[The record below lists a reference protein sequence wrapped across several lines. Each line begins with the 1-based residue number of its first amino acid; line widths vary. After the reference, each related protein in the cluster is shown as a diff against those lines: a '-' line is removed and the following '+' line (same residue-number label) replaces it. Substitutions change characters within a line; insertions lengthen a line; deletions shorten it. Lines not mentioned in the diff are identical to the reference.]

1 MKDFLKYTL
10 ATITGLILTGV
21 LLFFLAFSTLIAL
34 LASSDTD
41 VQVKESTVLTLKLNG
56 TLTERAID
64 NPLMEIISSQN
75 STVGLNDILN
85 AIRKAKT
92 NDNIEGIYIDAGT
105 LTASFASLEA
115 IRNALID
122 FKTTDKFIIAYGDQ
136 YTQGQYYIA
145 SVADE
150 IHLNPEGGVLWAGL
164 AVQPMFYTD
173 LLKNIGVDMQIFKVG
188 TYKSAVEPY
197 IETKMS
203 EASREQTGVFLND
216 LWFHMLEGV
225 SQARNISTDELQRLA
240 NKMMLFQPTA
250 FALESK
256 LIDKLSYRSDMD
268 EVIKERMDEEKPRF
282 ISFNQMKNVPITV
295 DPKAKNEGDIAIYYA
310 EGAIVDASSNS
321 YSPEIV
327 AKKVIRDLKKLQDD
341 KDIKAVVLRVNSPGG
356 SAFASEQ
363 IWKSIMNLKVEKPVV
378 VSMGDYAA
386 SGGYYISAAADLIV
400 AEPTTLTGSIGIFA
414 MIPSFDKIAHKVG
427 LDFDVVKTNE
437 FSDFGA
443 FYRNMN
449 SGEKELLQSYVERGY
464 DLFVNRC
471 AEGRSM
477 SDEAI
482 RKIAEGRVW
491 TGARAQDLGLVD
503 KLGGI
508 ETAITLAAEKANIT
522 EYRRKSY
529 PSMPNFVEQLLE
541 MTSKD
546 ALSAYLNNSIYKDI
560 LFKATEIQRLTERS
574 PLQARMPYEFN
585 FQSL

>member
-1 MKDFLKYTL
+1 MKDFFKYTL

-21 LLFFLAFSTLIAL
+21 LLFFFAFSTLVAM
-34 LASSDTD
+34 LATSDTE
-41 VQVKESTVLTLKLNG
+41 VQVKESSVLTLKLNG
-56 TLTERAID
+56 SLSERAID
-64 NPLMEIISSQN
+64 NPLMELMSSQN

-92 NDNIEGIYIDAGT
+92 NENIEGIYLDAGSMS
-105 LTASFASLEA
+105 ASFASLEA

-122 FKTTDKFIIAYGDQ
+122 FKESDKFIITYGDQ
-136 YTQGQYYIA
+136 YTQGLYYVS

-150 IHLNPEGGVLWAGL
+150 IHLNPEGGVVWAGL

-197 IETKMS
+197 TETKMS
-203 EASREQTGVFLND
+203 PASREQTSVFLND
-216 LWFHMLEGV
+216 LWSHMVSGV
-225 SQARNISTDELQRLA
+225 SSARNISTEELQNLA
-240 NKMMLFQPTA
+240 NQMMLFQPTA
-250 FALESK
+250 LSLEHK
-256 LIDKLSYRSDMD
+256 LVDKLSYRSDMD
-268 EVIKERMDEEKPRF
+268 EVIKDKLNGDKPRF
-282 ISFNQMKNVPITV
+282 ISFNQMKNVPVAV
-295 DPKAKNEGDIAIYYA
+295 DPKIKNEGNIAIYYA
-310 EGAIVDASSNS
+310 EGAIVDSSSNS
-321 YSPEIV
+321 FNSEIV
-327 AKKVIRDLKKLQDD
+327 ANKVIKDLKKLQENE
-341 KDIKAVVLRVNSPGG
+341 DIKAVVVRVNSPGG

-363 IWKSIMNLKVEKPVV
+363 IWKSIMNLKAEKPVV

-414 MIPSFDKIAHKVG
+414 MIPSFGKIAHSVG

-443 FYRNMN
+443 LYRNMN
-449 SGEKELLQSYVERGY
+449 SGEKQLLQNYVENGY
-464 DLFVNRC
+464 DLFVKRC

-482 RKIAEGRVW
+482 RAIAEGRVW
-491 TGARAQDLGLVD
+491 TGARAKELGLVD
-503 KLGGI
+503 QLGGI
-508 ETAITLAAEKANIT
+508 EVAIALAADKAGIT
-522 EYRRKSY
+522 QYRRKSY
-529 PSMPNFVEQLLE
+529 PSMPSLIEQLME

-546 ALSAYLNNSIYKDI
+546 AVSVYLNNSIYKDI
-560 LFKATEIQRLTERS
+560 FVKAEEFKRLTERS